1 MIMGQ
6 FAASN
11 ILKIIHWQQQQQQ
24 QQQPIVS
31 RDSSLRDELFECP
44 DFEPMMALSVGDEA
58 VAYTKASGVTWGKH
72 VKDQIIGRGL
82 GIDSKHSTTGT
93 TSEIPAHVYRMLGIP
108 PVRAEWH
115 AARRSALGLP
125 YVLEKR
131 ITGLAGTSFKDDLK
145 SNFGW
150 Q

>member
-11 ILKIIHWQQQQQQ
+11 ILKLLHWQQQQQQ
-24 QQQPIVS
+24 QLMVS
-31 RDSSLRDELFECP
+31 PDSSMRDEMFECP
-44 DFEPMMALSVGDEA
+44 DFEPMMALSVGNEA
-58 VAYTKASGVTWGKH
+58 VAYTKASGVIWGKH

-82 GIDSKHSTTGT
+82 GIDSEYSTLDT
-93 TSEIPAHVYRMLGIP
+93 TSKITAHNYRMLGVSAI
-108 PVRAEWH
+108 RAEWH
-115 AARRSALGLP
+115 AAKSFALGLP

-131 ITGLAGTSFKDDLK
+131 TTQLAGTSFKDDPK

-150 Q
+150 